1 MLHSVPAGVLS
12 YPTGPSIDSIRE
24 SRVFTWDAETSTT
37 TQIITNNETSP
48 ADGSSQADYDVQ
60 QGTGTG
66 SDSRD
71 PTYDST
77 GKYYKQPTSSSL
89 DFLTMEGYKTT
100 TTFTNS
106 LHKAGAE
113 FTVEIGFNFQTAPG
127 VVGVMASTAED
138 TNDTGISFRQSS
150 AQKIDIYF
158 HKGTSGSFLFTRSG
172 DDAISTGAHHFV
184 FSAKAGDTSFGSLD
198 GSYYAFNSGGDT
210 FTLDYTT
217 QTPSTGSSTHN
228 WHFLTSLLDG
238 NTSNPRFQMG
248 TNSGVGYFAV
258 YNKAVSKAEAD
269 VLYTNAPSPFG
280 E

>member
-1 MLHSVPAGVLS
+1 MLHSVPTGVLS
-12 YPTGPSIDSIRE
+12 YPTGPSIDSILE
-24 SRVFTWDAETSTT
+24 SRVLTWYAGTSTT
-37 TQIITNNETSP
+37 TQTVTNNEASP
-48 ADGSSQADYDVQ
+48 ADGSSQTTYDVR

-71 PTYDST
+71 PTYDAT
-77 GKYYKQPTSSSL
+77 DKYYKQPTSSSL
-89 DFLTMEGYKTT
+89 DFLTMEGFKTT
-100 TTFTNS
+100 TAFTNS

-158 HKGTSGSFLFTRSG
+158 HKGTVGVFLFTRSG
-172 DDAISTGAHHFV
+172 DDAVSTGAHHFV
-184 FSAKAGDTSFGSLD
+184 FSGKAGDTSFGSLD
-198 GSYYAFNSGGDT
+198 GAYYTFNSGGNT
-210 FTLDYTT
+210 FTLDYTS

-228 WHFLTSLLDG
+228 WHFLTSLLDANLAG
-238 NTSNPRFQMG
+238 PRFGMG

>member
-1 MLHSVPAGVLS
+1 MLHSVPTGVLS
-12 YPTGPSIDSIRE
+12 YPTGPSIDSILE
-24 SRVFTWDAETSTT
+24 SRVLTWYAGTSTT
-37 TQIITNNETSP
+37 TQTVTNNEASP
-48 ADGSSQADYDVQ
+48 ADGSSQTTYDVR

-71 PTYDST
+71 PTYDAT

-89 DFLTMEGYKTT
+89 DFLTMEGFKTT
-100 TTFTNS
+100 TAFTNS

-158 HKGTSGSFLFTRSG
+158 HKGTVGVFLFTRSG

-184 FSAKAGDTSFGSLD
+184 FSGKAGDTSFGSLD
-198 GSYYAFNSGGDT
+198 GAYYTFNSGGNT
-210 FTLDYTT
+210 FTLDYTS

-228 WHFLTSLLDG
+228 WHFLTSLLDANLAG
-238 NTSNPRFQMG
+238 PRFGMG